1 MSEAMSREKKI
12 TMIMELIGVAERD
25 REKARENF
33 DFLPDAEI
41 DSQYNRLCVGASRI
55 DDWRAKRPT

>member
-12 TMIMELIGVAERD
+12 TLIMELIGVAERD
-25 REKARENF
+25 REQARKNF
-33 DFLPDAEI
+33 EFLSDAEI
-41 DSQYNRLCVGASRI
+41 DARYNLLSEGTAYI